1 MVARGLRKATR
12 ELDII
17 GRYGGEEFT
26 VILPNTDSV
35 EAMAV
40 AENIRKT
47 IEKRTF
53 ISEKYGE
60 LKCTISIGVAVLS
73 KHSYKIQDLFKMA
86 DNNLYT
92 AKRNGR
98 NRVEID

>member
-1 MVARGLRKATR
+1 
-12 ELDII
+12 
-17 GRYGGEEFT
+17 
-26 VILPNTDSV
+26 
-35 EAMAV
+35 MAV

-47 IEKRTF
+47 IEQRTF